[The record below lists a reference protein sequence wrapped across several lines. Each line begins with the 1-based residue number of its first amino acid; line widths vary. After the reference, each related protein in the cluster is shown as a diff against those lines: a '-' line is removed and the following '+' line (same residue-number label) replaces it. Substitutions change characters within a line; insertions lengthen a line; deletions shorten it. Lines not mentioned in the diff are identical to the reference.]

1 MEEKVKLDVDGFWKR
16 LMGVTVILT
25 VFIGLVSG
33 GFLAVHNLV
42 TGPYC
47 NCGSSLLL
55 TVIATSVTGVIV
67 GISIYYY
74 LSGSFQAQKK
84 DIREKALKTV
94 RFLPKEQRK
103 IMNYLIDES
112 GEALQKDI
120 VEETD
125 LGKVKVSRTLKKMK
139 KRGLIEREENGM
151 SKRVE
156 VIDDFADLLVKH

>member
-1 MEEKVKLDVDGFWKR
+1 MEEKVSLDIDCFWKR
-16 LMGVTVILT
+16 LIGVTVILT

-33 GFLAVHNLV
+33 GFLAVHSFV

-55 TVIATSVTGVIV
+55 TVIAMSVTGVIV

-74 LSGSFQAQKK
+74 LSGSFQAQRQ

-103 IMNYLIDES
+103 IMDYLIDGS

-125 LGKVKVSRTLKKMK
+125 LGKVKVSRTLKKME

-151 SKRVE
+151 SKRVV
-156 VIDDFADLLVKH
+156 VIDDFKDVLVEQ

>member
-1 MEEKVKLDVDGFWKR
+1 MEEKVNLDVNGFWKR
-16 LMGVTVILT
+16 LIGVTVILT

-33 GFLAVHNLV
+33 GFLVIHSFV

-55 TVIATSVTGVIV
+55 TVIAMSVTGVIV

-74 LSGSFQAQKK
+74 LSGSFQAQRQ

-94 RFLPKEQRK
+94 RFLPSEQRK
-103 IMNYLIDES
+103 IMDYLIDES

-120 VEETD
+120 VEATD
-125 LGKVKVSRTLKKMK
+125 LGKVKISRTLKKME

-151 SKRVE
+151 SKKVE
-156 VIDDFADLLVKH
+156 VIEEFRDILA